1 MAGSRLEEDQ
11 PDAPLFSADLGEDRI
26 IRGGKRLA
34 GKRVLYFNG
43 VQIYRGRLDDEMAA
57 KLVSFS
63 RDLATRNANEFV
75 RIRAGA
81 VTLDGGAVAFPST
94 PEPHLPAL
102 VSLLVRA
109 GAGYLGDE
117 EVHVD
122 PVLWK
127 IHATGVPILLD
138 EDDLALLPELV
149 RESNPR
155 KRRQE
160 LRPESR
166 GLTPRRLVTPEEVG
180 GRFADPAP
188 LRWIVLPEFVP
199 GADTRLEALGGSGAL
214 FQLTR
219 SVLNLHAWGDRALL
233 LLRDLLDMVPTSRLV
248 VGSIPE
254 ASDLVVQAAPGIME
268 GVSE

>member
-1 MAGSRLEEDQ
+1 M
-11 PDAPLFSADLGEDRI
+11 FSADLGEDRI

-57 KLVSFS
+57 KLVSFC
-63 RDLATRNANEFV
+63 RDLATKNANEFV

-81 VTLDGGAVAFPST
+81 VTFAGGAVIFPSM

-109 GAGYLGDE
+109 GSGYLGDE

-127 IHATGVPILLD
+127 IHGTGVPILLD
-138 EDDLALLPELV
+138 EDDLGLLPELT
-149 RESNPR
+149 REANPR
-155 KRRQE
+155 RRRRDS
-160 LRPESR
+160 RPETQA
-166 GLTPRRLVTPEEVG
+166 LTPRRLVAPQELG

-188 LRWIVLPEFVP
+188 LRWIVLPEFTP

-214 FQLTR
+214 FQIVR
-219 SVLNLHAWGDRALL
+219 SVLNLNTWGDRALL
-233 LLRDLLDMVPTSRLV
+233 FLRELLDTVPTSRLV
-248 VGSIPE
+248 VGSLPG
-254 ASDLVVQAAPGIME
+254 ASELVLEAAPRIME
-268 GVSE
+268 EVSQ